1 MLKMGQEKE
10 RKRSKEKIW
19 TASEKVRGN
28 GTRTRGA
35 REQQKEGKGE

>member
-19 TASEKVRGN
+19 TASEKVSKRKWYKNEGSK
-28 GTRTRGA
+28 RTA
-35 REQQKEGKGE
+35 EGGKR